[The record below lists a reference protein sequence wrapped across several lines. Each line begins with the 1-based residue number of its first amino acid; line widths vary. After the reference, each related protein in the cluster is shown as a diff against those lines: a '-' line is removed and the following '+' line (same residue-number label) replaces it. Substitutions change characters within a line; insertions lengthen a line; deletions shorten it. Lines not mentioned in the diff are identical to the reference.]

1 MRAACRYLRY
11 GWMFAVWLTGLLQ
24 AAGEET
30 RRFDLPADD
39 AAAALRRFAEI
50 SGREILFSTDAVRG
64 VRTNAVRGEFTEF
77 AALAHMLVG
86 TGLQEYQDVGSGA
99 FAVRPR
105 PQAPAPLTAP
115 GTRAPPPHQGEPH
128 ASASTEPESSSM
140 KRTTLIALLAGWL
153 GISPGPAGA
162 AQGAVDPGS
171 GVTAVAGRVSN
182 RGTGAYLEGASV
194 RVEST
199 GTEALTER
207 DGFYRL
213 EMPPGTQTLVVSYTG
228 LDPERSTVNLTAGQ
242 TITRD
247 FELTTEIYQL
257 AKVVVA
263 SEREG
268 DALALTRQRQAP
280 NVKNVVS
287 ADSFGSLAGNPADL
301 LEHLPGITSDR
312 VGGDVRFLQIRGV
325 DGNLNSV
332 QLDGNRVASTGGDGR
347 GFQFQNIGSDH
358 IESME
363 VVKAPTPDIDADSIG
378 GAINIRS
385 RSGFDLKQ
393 RRITYSIGGIIGY
406 ERDSPHF
413 ASTFS
418 YSDALDVFG
427 RERNLGVSLNLGY
440 RQHRATL
447 DNVRQDYQ
455 NVTTSPAYRWRT
467 EVRDFTNIR
476 TRYGGGLKLDYKL
489 SPDSSVHAN
498 FSFSPHEE
506 TGDPS
511 IGGSAS
517 MTMVLQN
524 AQSIAT
530 INPTTG
536 LPTGTGAVLPGY
548 TDARTEVR
556 PLSTSFMN
564 LINIM
569 HDRSAFSGSGQV
581 GGRVRKRMWELDYD
595 GSYSYARNK
604 LWNYVSTLTLRGIGW
619 ITDGTGR
626 DRWSPGITFTAG
638 PDSFN
643 LDNFRENALTHLET
657 PVQNEL
663 TGGQVNFRRKFDLA
677 VPASLKTGLKYRAER
692 QQRWNYNRRW
702 SYVGPDGVEGSAD
715 DQLSQFLDSD
725 YDHAP
730 VDGAYPARPFQS
742 TRAMVDDLHANPQ
755 LWEED
760 IAYRVQQNF
769 TGRRSLKEDVL
780 AAYLMGTVDLGQL
793 SVLAGVR
800 VEETDVSGTGAVSNL
815 TAEERARRAAW
826 QGPLTEDELIRRGVA
841 QFGGRRTTEKDYRNV
856 FPGVHFKYEPV
867 DRLILRASYSS
878 GIGRPAFTA
887 ITPNDTVLEDSR
899 IVQASNPGLKPQY
912 ADNFDATIEYYLK
925 PSGVLSFGV
934 FLKEITDFIYN
945 SNGTIIPPG
954 LDNGFDGE
962 YEGYELR
969 TQANGG
975 FAKIEGIEA
984 NYQQSLRFLPGWL
997 QGFGVF
1003 ANYTRLWTKG
1013 DYGNIG
1019 NVRQTGELAGFKPRA
1034 ANAGISY
1041 IRGRLNLRA
1050 IYNYNGRMLF
1060 VTNARDNLK
1069 QYRLPEER
1077 VDLKLKYIIND
1088 RLDVYLDVYNVFNSK
1103 YAIEYGVF
1111 DRPRME
1117 NDRHDPQ
1124 FHFGINGRL

>member
-1 MRAACRYLRY
+1 MTNSPALTSHVALCARSFRAFAIILTFIVAPIIAPAASVTKHAFDVRPGVATETLRE
-11 GWMFAVWLTGLLQ
+11 FSAQ
-24 AAGEET
+24 AGEQ
-30 RRFDLPADD
+30 
-39 AAAALRRFAEI
+39 
-50 SGREILFSTDAVRG
+50 ILFSDSAATG
-64 VRTNAVRGEFTEF
+64 VRTHAVKGTLTSDEALARLLKDTGLVAVRDAVTGAIAVRRETDAEKNGAR
-77 AALAHMLVG
+77 AALPESDRPNQAQL
-86 TGLQEYQDVGSGA
+86 ESGA
-99 FAVRPR
+99 ARVD
-105 PQAPAPLTAP
+105 
-115 GTRAPPPHQGEPH
+115 GEG
-128 ASASTEPESSSM
+128 
-140 KRTTLIALLAGWL
+140 LI
-153 GISPGPAGA
+153 S
-162 AQGAVDPGS
+162 
-171 GVTAVAGRVSN
+171 GRVSN
-182 RGTGAYLEGASV
+182 QGTGAYLEGAVV
-194 RVEST
+194 RVL
-199 GTEALTER
+199 GTNKSALTER
-207 DGFYRL
+207 GGFYRL
-213 EMPPGTQTLVVSYTG
+213 QLGSGHHTLVVSYTG
-228 LDPERSTVNLTAGQ
+228 LDTQNVDVTVEADRT
-242 TITRD
+242 TTRD

-257 AKVVVA
+257 STVVVA

-325 DGNLNSV
+325 DGDLNSV
-332 QLDGNRVASTGGDGR
+332 QLDGNRVASTGADGR

-378 GAINIRS
+378 GAINIKS

-393 RRITYSIGGIIGY
+393 RRITYSLGGILGY
-406 ERDSPHF
+406 ERDSAHF
-413 ASTFS
+413 AGTFS
-418 YSDALDVFG
+418 YSDALSVLG
-427 RERNLGVSLNLGY
+427 GERNLGVALNIGY

-455 NVTTSPAYRWRT
+455 NVATSPAYRYRT

-476 TRYGGGLKLDYKL
+476 TRYGGGLKVDYKL
-489 SPDSSVHAN
+489 SPDSSVYAN
-498 FSFSPHEE
+498 FSLSPHDE

-511 IGGSAS
+511 LGGSAT

-530 INPTTG
+530 ISPTTG

-564 LINIM
+564 LINVM

-595 GSYSYARNK
+595 GSYSYARNE
-604 LWNYVSTLTLRGIGW
+604 LWNYQTTLTLRGLGW
-619 ITDGTGR
+619 ISDTTGG
-626 DRWSPGITFTAG
+626 DRWSPGVTFTAG

-643 LDNFRENALTHLET
+643 LDNFTENALTHLET
-657 PVQNEL
+657 PIQNEI
-663 TGGQVNFRRKFDLA
+663 TGGQLNYRRKFDLA
-677 VPASLKTGLKYRAER
+677 VPASLKTGLKYRGER

-702 SYVGPDGVEGSAD
+702 SYVGPDGIEGSAD
-715 DQLSQFLDSD
+715 DRLSQFQDSG
-725 YDHAP
+725 YNYAA
-730 VDGAYPARPFQS
+730 VNGAYPARPFPG
-742 TRAMVDDLHANPQ
+742 TRAMVDNLHANPQ

-760 IAYRVQQNF
+760 IAYRTQQNL
-769 TGRRSLKEDVL
+769 TGRRSLNEDVL
-780 AAYLMGTVDLGQL
+780 AAYLMGTVDLGRL
-793 SVLAGVR
+793 SLLGGLR
-800 VEETDVSGTGAVSNL
+800 VEKTDVTGTGAVVNL

-826 QGPLTEDELIRRGVA
+826 QGPLTEEEIIRRTIA
-841 QFGGRRTTEKDYRNV
+841 EYGGRRTVKRDYRNV
-856 FPGVHFKYEPV
+856 FPGVHFKYEPRE
-867 DRLILRASYSS
+867 RLIFRASYST
-878 GIGRPAFTA
+878 GIGRPPVTA
-887 ITPNDTVLEDSR
+887 LTPNDTVFDDSR

-912 ADNFDATIEYYLK
+912 ADNFDAMVEYYLR

-934 FLKEITDFIYN
+934 FLKEISDFIYN
-945 SNGTIIPPG
+945 SSGTIIPPG
-954 LDNGFDGE
+954 PDNGFNGE

-975 FAKIEGIEA
+975 FAKMKGIEA
-984 NYQQSLRFLPGWL
+984 NYQQSLRFLPGWW

-1003 ANYTRLWTKG
+1003 ANYTRLWTEG
-1013 DYGNIG
+1013 DYGDIG
-1019 NVRQTGELAGFKPRA
+1019 NVQRTGELAGFKPRA

-1041 IRGRLNLRA
+1041 IRGKLNLRA

-1060 VTNARDNLK
+1060 VTNANDNLK

-1077 VDLKLKYIIND
+1077 VDIKLKYIIND

-1103 YAIEYGVF
+1103 YAIEYGV
-1111 DRPRME
+1111 DNRPRQQH
-1117 NDRHDPQ
+1117 DRHDPQ